1 MFIWFIFYVDD
12 AFKLTIDKL
21 YKKEKTIRYH
31 MNLEEESSFKVK
43 GYSST
48 ENMWDWIT
56 CLTREFRRKKF

>member
-1 MFIWFIFYVDD
+1 
-12 AFKLTIDKL
+12 
-21 YKKEKTIRYH
+21 